1 LEKDGRFLESILGNI
16 LTETEKL
23 GCAEQG
29 PSEERYIIYSNAF
42 DKIIEYVSAYKNILT
57 SIKQEYKAFITRI
70 KNGQRNAFFLRGR
83 LKALESESTAL
94 LYYRKRA
101 MELEDKIK
109 AIEKNSAKIK
119 NEILKIQNIGKAKP
133 IPGLSVEE
141 SLSLD
146 YLSKHLAQLNRW
158 LLELKKDGDGK
169 YIPHQKKTELEQ
181 ELLHLLAIRDAAE
194 AKREKLKLRISLVAN
209 AISACAKSDKTI
221 TLQNVPSQI
230 TKNDER
236 ALDVPSKV
244 AEDSLEYFES
254 ELFSSGQ
261 YDAAATCAIN
271 SPGGI
276 LCNEEALKNLKS
288 LDARGISPPIILSS
302 ILGSGRRAVGGGL
315 REEGHKS
322 SSQCTFHPCL
332 TTIGA
337 AFLARPGTSVAQTP
351 GAASIIS
358 ISFQSGSKFF
368 TISSNLRATASG
380 SSRYP
385 FTASFQESSSV
396 VVKAL
401 SCLEGRNLP
410 SLKYFDTLINAS
422 TAAGHLPNLPVTLE
436 AIKYALSEKQLN
448 LVNHWVTQQRLTFSE
463 AVRDVI
469 YDYGKEEPNN
479 MSECLALAQAAYGHS
494 GAYKKVV
501 LCLCKQG
508 RIAGAADYIQQVEHF
523 SLDDYFFLLE
533 NCPSTALI
541 RCLSQQWIR
550 KPPFSSMGATILSFI
565 SAKHKKHGFQLLEE
579 MNNKNALEQ
588 IILSDTVST
597 WEDWNKIAVICAEN
611 KHEKLSQKIVSVLT
625 SQDGVFDN
633 SQLEDEKDT
642 RIME

>member
-1 LEKDGRFLESILGNI
+1 MEGEQRNPPFLLEKDGRFLESILGNI

-70 KNGQRNAFFLRGR
+70 KNGQRNSFFFRGR

-101 MELEDKIK
+101 MKLEDKC
-109 AIEKNSAKIK
+109 
-119 NEILKIQNIGKAKP
+119 
-133 IPGLSVEE
+133 LSVEE

-146 YLSKHLAQLNRW
+146 SLSKHLAQLDRW
-158 LLELKKDGDGK
+158 LLELKKDGDRK

-181 ELLHLLAIRDAAE
+181 ELLHLLAIRDATE
-194 AKREKLKLRISLVAN
+194 AKREKLKLRFTSIFS
-209 AISACAKSDKTI
+209 
-221 TLQNVPSQI
+221 
-230 TKNDER
+230 

-244 AEDSLEYFES
+244 AENSLEYFETFS

-271 SPGGI
+271 SPGAI
-276 LCNEEALKNLKS
+276 LCNEEALKNLK
-288 LDARGISPPIILSS
+288 LK
-302 ILGSGRRAVGGGL
+302 V
-315 REEGHKS
+315 
-322 SSQCTFHPCL
+322 TFLFVLFWVTFVFNP
-332 TTIGA
+332 
-337 AFLARPGTSVAQTP
+337 S
-351 GAASIIS
+351 
-358 ISFQSGSKFF
+358 
-368 TISSNLRATASG
+368 
-380 SSRYP
+380 
-385 FTASFQESSSV
+385 
-396 VVKAL
+396 AL

-479 MSECLALAQAAYGHS
+479 MLECLALAQAAYGHS

-523 SLDDYFFLLE
+523 SLGDYFFLLE

-541 RCLSQQWIR
+541 CCLSQQWIR

-588 IILSDTVST
+588 IILSDAVST
-597 WEDWNKIAVICAEN
+597 WEDWNKIAVTCAEN
-611 KHEKLSQKIVSVLT
+611 KHEKLSQKIVSVPT

>member
-1 LEKDGRFLESILGNI
+1 QSIHQQRNPPFLLEKDRRFLESIRGNI
-16 LTETEKL
+16 LTETEKV
-23 GCAEQG
+23 GCAEPG

-57 SIKQEYKAFITRI
+57 SIKQEYEAFITRI
-70 KNGQRNAFFLRGR
+70 KNGQRNVFFLRGR

-109 AIEKNSAKIK
+109 AIEKNSAKIE
-119 NEILKIQNIGKAKP
+119 NEILKIQNIGKVSSETFGTQEKTVHPAKP

-146 YLSKHLAQLNRW
+146 SLSKYLAQLDRR

-169 YIPHQKKTELEQ
+169 YVPRQKKTKLEQ
-181 ELLHLLAIRDAAE
+181 ELLHLLAIRDTAE
-194 AKREKLKLRISLVAN
+194 AKRDKLKLSLGFLTGFLFKASHFVYVYLFSVCIAY
-209 AISACAKSDKTI
+209 
-221 TLQNVPSQI
+221 TL
-230 TKNDER
+230 
-236 ALDVPSKV
+236 
-244 AEDSLEYFES
+244 YFFFLFTSFS

-271 SPGGI
+271 SPGEI

-288 LDARGISPPIILSS
+288 L
-302 ILGSGRRAVGGGL
+302 
-315 REEGHKS
+315 
-322 SSQCTFHPCL
+322 
-332 TTIGA
+332 
-337 AFLARPGTSVAQTP
+337 
-351 GAASIIS
+351 
-358 ISFQSGSKFF
+358 
-368 TISSNLRATASG
+368 
-380 SSRYP
+380 
-385 FTASFQESSSV
+385 
-396 VVKAL
+396 

-410 SLKYFDTLINAS
+410 LLKYFDTLINAS
-422 TAAGHLPNLPVTLE
+422 TAAGRLPNLPVTLE
-436 AIKYALSEKQLN
+436 AIKCALSEKQLN

-463 AVRDVI
+463 AVGDLI

-479 MSECLALAQAAYGHS
+479 MLECLALAQAAYGHS
-494 GAYKKVV
+494 GAYKKVA

-508 RIAGAADYIQQVEHF
+508 RIAGAVDYIQQVEHF

-550 KPPFSSMGATILSFI
+550 KQPFSSMGATILSFI
-565 SAKHKKHGFQLLEE
+565 STEHKKHGFQLLEE
-579 MNNKNALEQ
+579 MNNKSKHNALEK

-597 WEDWNKIAVICAEN
+597 LEDWNKIAVTCAEN

-625 SQDGVFDN
+625 SQGGVFDN
-633 SQLEDEKDT
+633 SRLEDEKDT

>member
-1 LEKDGRFLESILGNI
+1 MEGQQRNPPFLLEKDRRFLESIRGNI
-16 LTETEKL
+16 LTETEKV
-23 GCAEQG
+23 GCAEPG

-57 SIKQEYKAFITRI
+57 SIKQEYEAFITRI
-70 KNGQRNAFFLRGR
+70 KNGQRNVFFLRGR

-109 AIEKNSAKIK
+109 AIEKNSAKIE
-119 NEILKIQNIGKAKP
+119 NEILKIQNIGKVSSETFGTQEKTVHPAKP
-133 IPGLSVEE
+133 IP
-141 SLSLD
+141 
-146 YLSKHLAQLNRW
+146 
-158 LLELKKDGDGK
+158 
-169 YIPHQKKTELEQ
+169 
-181 ELLHLLAIRDAAE
+181 
-194 AKREKLKLRISLVAN
+194 
-209 AISACAKSDKTI
+209 
-221 TLQNVPSQI
+221 
-230 TKNDER
+230 
-236 ALDVPSKV
+236 ALDVPSKM
-244 AEDSLEYFES
+244 AEDSLEYFESFS

-271 SPGGI
+271 SPGEI

-288 LDARGISPPIILSS
+288 L
-302 ILGSGRRAVGGGL
+302 
-315 REEGHKS
+315 
-322 SSQCTFHPCL
+322 
-332 TTIGA
+332 
-337 AFLARPGTSVAQTP
+337 
-351 GAASIIS
+351 
-358 ISFQSGSKFF
+358 
-368 TISSNLRATASG
+368 
-380 SSRYP
+380 
-385 FTASFQESSSV
+385 
-396 VVKAL
+396 

-410 SLKYFDTLINAS
+410 LLKYFDTLINAS
-422 TAAGHLPNLPVTLE
+422 TAAGRLPNLPVTLE
-436 AIKYALSEKQLN
+436 AIKCALSEKQLN

-463 AVRDVI
+463 AVGDLI

-479 MSECLALAQAAYGHS
+479 MLECLALAQAAYGHS
-494 GAYKKVV
+494 GAYKKVA

-508 RIAGAADYIQQVEHF
+508 RIAGAVDYIQQVEHF

-565 SAKHKKHGFQLLEE
+565 STEHKKHGFQLLEE
-579 MNNKNALEQ
+579 MNNKNALEK

-597 WEDWNKIAVICAEN
+597 LEDWNKIAVTCAEN

-625 SQDGVFDN
+625 SQGGVFDN
-633 SQLEDEKDT
+633 SRLEDEKDT

>member
-1 LEKDGRFLESILGNI
+1 MEGEQRNPPFLLEKDRRFLESIRGNI

-29 PSEERYIIYSNAF
+29 SSEECYIIYSNVF

-70 KNGQRNAFFLRGR
+70 KNGQRNAFFLCGR
-83 LKALESESTAL
+83 LKALESECTAL

-119 NEILKIQNIGKAKP
+119 NEILKIQNIGKVPSETFVTQEKTVHPAKP

-141 SLSLD
+141 SLSLES
-146 YLSKHLAQLNRW
+146 LSKHLAQLDRW
-158 LLELKKDGDGK
+158 LLELKKDGNGK
-169 YIPHQKKTELEQ
+169 YIPHQKKTKLEQ
-181 ELLHLLAIRDAAE
+181 ELLHLLTIRDTAE
-194 AKREKLKLRISLVAN
+194 AKREKLKLRFTSICNTYRYCRSYDEYFCIHETLLITYLFPSSTICRISLVAN
-209 AISACAKSDKTI
+209 AISACAKSDRTI

-254 ELFSSGQ
+254 FSELFSSGQ
-261 YDAAATCAIN
+261 YDAAAMCAIN

-288 LDARGISPPIILSS
+288 L
-302 ILGSGRRAVGGGL
+302 GL
-315 REEGHKS
+315 LFS
-322 SSQCTFHPCL
+322 TL
-332 TTIGA
+332 
-337 AFLARPGTSVAQTP
+337 
-351 GAASIIS
+351 
-358 ISFQSGSKFF
+358 
-368 TISSNLRATASG
+368 
-380 SSRYP
+380 
-385 FTASFQESSSV
+385 
-396 VVKAL
+396 AL

-410 SLKYFDTLINAS
+410 LLKYFDTLINAS
-422 TAAGHLPNLPVTLE
+422 TAAGHLPNLPVILE
-436 AIKYALSEKQLN
+436 AIKCALSEKQLN

-463 AVRDVI
+463 AVGDVI

-508 RIAGAADYIQQVEHF
+508 QIAGAADYIQQVEHF

-550 KPPFSSMGATILSFI
+550 KPPFSSVGATILSFI

-588 IILSDTVST
+588 IVLSDTVST
-597 WEDWNKIAVICAEN
+597 WEDYSKIAVTCAEN

-633 SQLEDEKDT
+633 SRLEAQLDT
-642 RIME
+642 PRATTDFYTF

>member
-1 LEKDGRFLESILGNI
+1 MEGQQRNPPFLLEKDRRFLESIRGNI
-16 LTETEKL
+16 LTETEKV
-23 GCAEQG
+23 GCAEPG

-42 DKIIEYVSAYKNILT
+42 DKVIEYVSAYKNILT
-57 SIKQEYKAFITRI
+57 SIKQEYEAFITRI
-70 KNGQRNAFFLRGR
+70 KNGQRNVFFLHGR

-109 AIEKNSAKIK
+109 AIEKNSAKIE
-119 NEILKIQNIGKAKP
+119 NEILKIQNIGKVPSETFGTQEKTVHPAKP

-146 YLSKHLAQLNRW
+146 SLSKHLAQLDRR

-169 YIPHQKKTELEQ
+169 YIPRQKKTKLEQ
-181 ELLHLLAIRDAAE
+181 ELLHLLAIRDTAE
-194 AKREKLKLRISLVAN
+194 AKRDKLKLRYIRISLVAN

-221 TLQNVPSQI
+221 TLQNVLSQI

-236 ALDVPSKV
+236 ALDVPSKM
-244 AEDSLEYFES
+244 AEDSLEYFESFS

-271 SPGGI
+271 SPGEI

-288 LDARGISPPIILSS
+288 L
-302 ILGSGRRAVGGGL
+302 
-315 REEGHKS
+315 
-322 SSQCTFHPCL
+322 
-332 TTIGA
+332 
-337 AFLARPGTSVAQTP
+337 
-351 GAASIIS
+351 
-358 ISFQSGSKFF
+358 
-368 TISSNLRATASG
+368 
-380 SSRYP
+380 
-385 FTASFQESSSV
+385 
-396 VVKAL
+396 

-410 SLKYFDTLINAS
+410 LLKYFDTLINAS
-422 TAAGHLPNLPVTLE
+422 TAAGRLPNLPVTLE
-436 AIKYALSEKQLN
+436 AIKCALSEKQLN

-463 AVRDVI
+463 AVGDLI

-479 MSECLALAQAAYGHS
+479 MLECLALAQAAYGHS
-494 GAYKKVV
+494 GAYKKVA

-508 RIAGAADYIQQVEHF
+508 RIAGAVDYIQQVEHF

-565 SAKHKKHGFQLLEE
+565 LAEHKKHGFQLLEE
-579 MNNKNALEQ
+579 MNNKNALEK

-597 WEDWNKIAVICAEN
+597 LEDWNKIAVTCAEN
-611 KHEKLSQKIVSVLT
+611 KHEKLSQKMVSVLT

-633 SQLEDEKDT
+633 S
-642 RIME
+642 

>member
-1 LEKDGRFLESILGNI
+1 ANIRRIRKVLGKRFLESVRGNI
-16 LTETEKL
+16 LTETEKV
-23 GCAEQG
+23 GCAEPG

-42 DKIIEYVSAYKNILT
+42 DKIIEYVSAYKNILA
-57 SIKQEYKAFITRI
+57 SIKQEYEAFITRI
-70 KNGQRNAFFLRGR
+70 KNGQRNVFFLRGR

-109 AIEKNSAKIK
+109 AIEKNSAKIE
-119 NEILKIQNIGKAKP
+119 NEILKIQNIGKVPSEIFGTQEKTVHPAKS

-146 YLSKHLAQLNRW
+146 SLSNHLAQLDRR

-169 YIPHQKKTELEQ
+169 YIPRQKKTKLEQ
-181 ELLHLLAIRDAAE
+181 ELLHLLAIRDIAE
-194 AKREKLKLRISLVAN
+194 AKRDKLKLRFTSVSSHFVYVYLFSVCIAY
-209 AISACAKSDKTI
+209 
-221 TLQNVPSQI
+221 TL
-230 TKNDER
+230 
-236 ALDVPSKV
+236 
-244 AEDSLEYFES
+244 YFFFLFTSFS

-271 SPGGI
+271 SPGEI

-288 LDARGISPPIILSS
+288 L
-302 ILGSGRRAVGGGL
+302 
-315 REEGHKS
+315 
-322 SSQCTFHPCL
+322 
-332 TTIGA
+332 
-337 AFLARPGTSVAQTP
+337 
-351 GAASIIS
+351 
-358 ISFQSGSKFF
+358 
-368 TISSNLRATASG
+368 
-380 SSRYP
+380 
-385 FTASFQESSSV
+385 
-396 VVKAL
+396 

-410 SLKYFDTLINAS
+410 LLKYFDTLINAS
-422 TAAGHLPNLPVTLE
+422 TAAGCLPNLPVTLE
-436 AIKYALSEKQLN
+436 AIKCALSEKQLN

-463 AVRDVI
+463 AVGDLI

-479 MSECLALAQAAYGHS
+479 MLECLALAQAAYGHS
-494 GAYKKVV
+494 GAYKKVA

-508 RIAGAADYIQQVEHF
+508 RIAGAVDYIQQVEHF

-565 SAKHKKHGFQLLEE
+565 SAEHKKHGFQLLEE
-579 MNNKNALEQ
+579 MNNKSKHNALEK

-597 WEDWNKIAVICAEN
+597 LEDWNKIAVTCAEN

-625 SQDGVFDN
+625 SQDGVFC
-633 SQLEDEKDT
+633 
-642 RIME
+642 

>member
-1 LEKDGRFLESILGNI
+1 MEGQQRNPPFLLEKDRRFLESIRGNI
-16 LTETEKL
+16 LTETEKV
-23 GCAEQG
+23 GCAEPG

-57 SIKQEYKAFITRI
+57 SIKQEYEAFITRI
-70 KNGQRNAFFLRGR
+70 KNGQRNVFFLRGR

-101 MELEDKIK
+101 MELEDNHCNSSCFVCLGFLFICFPRIK
-109 AIEKNSAKIK
+109 AIEKNSAKIE
-119 NEILKIQNIGKAKP
+119 NEILKIQNMGKVPSETFGTQEKTVHPAKP

-146 YLSKHLAQLNRW
+146 SLSKHLSQLDRR

-169 YIPHQKKTELEQ
+169 YVPRQKKTKLEQ
-181 ELLHLLAIRDAAE
+181 ELLHLLAIRDTAE
-194 AKREKLKLRISLVAN
+194 AKRDKLKLRFTSIS
-209 AISACAKSDKTI
+209 
-221 TLQNVPSQI
+221 
-230 TKNDER
+230 
-236 ALDVPSKV
+236 LDVPSKM
-244 AEDSLEYFES
+244 AEDSLEYFESFS

-271 SPGGI
+271 SPGEI

-288 LDARGISPPIILSS
+288 L
-302 ILGSGRRAVGGGL
+302 
-315 REEGHKS
+315 
-322 SSQCTFHPCL
+322 
-332 TTIGA
+332 
-337 AFLARPGTSVAQTP
+337 
-351 GAASIIS
+351 
-358 ISFQSGSKFF
+358 
-368 TISSNLRATASG
+368 
-380 SSRYP
+380 
-385 FTASFQESSSV
+385 
-396 VVKAL
+396 

-410 SLKYFDTLINAS
+410 LLKYFDTLINAS
-422 TAAGHLPNLPVTLE
+422 TAAGRLPNLPVTLE
-436 AIKYALSEKQLN
+436 AIKCALSEKQLN

-463 AVRDVI
+463 AVGDLI

-479 MSECLALAQAAYGHS
+479 MLECLALAQAAYGHS
-494 GAYKKVV
+494 GAYKKVA

-508 RIAGAADYIQQVEHF
+508 RIAGAVDYIQQVEHF

-565 SAKHKKHGFQLLEE
+565 SAEHKKHGFQLLEE
-579 MNNKNALEQ
+579 MNNKNALEK

-597 WEDWNKIAVICAEN
+597 LEDWNKIAVTCAEN

-633 SQLEDEKDT
+633 SRLEDEKDT